1 MRFDVLQYL
10 VDIDETHSISATA
23 ERFFIAQPAVSN
35 SIMNLEKELGV
46 KLLKRSTHG
55 AIPTEEGKKV
65 IESAKKILTEW
76 DNIGKSVKG
85 KDYEASAA
93 NEILPVNI
101 LCGSCLTNI
110 LMPKMLDIVDKKY
123 PYIDISL
130 EHTDSLKYFGKKIY
144 DGKFDIYLVSLN
156 KKYFESLIPQINEE
170 NMSVIN
176 LADDHLGVCINNKF
190 LYADKE
196 HIDFD
201 KSEKIKGCSFGFLPM
216 LSTKVGMGINLRKSE
231 LHKSIYCD
239 LDHVRLLSS
248 CQDVDFY
255 KRIINQNTVLTLPH
269 VAYEAYF
276 KSKRFQWREFNK
288 YDVRTHDIVHVILY
302 RKKKAEEVR
311 DIVEIL
317 RDGFRI
323 N

>member
-10 VDIDETHSISATA
+10 VDIDKTHSISATA

-85 KDYEASAA
+85 EDYDASAT

-176 LADDHLGVCINNKF
+176 LADDHLGVCISNKF
-190 LYADKE
+190 LYADKNE
-196 HIDFD
+196 IDFQ
-201 KSEKIKGCSFGFLPM
+201 EKTKLKGCSFGFLPM
-216 LSTKVGMGINLRKSE
+216 LSTKVGTGINLQNSE
-231 LHKSIYCD
+231 IHKNIYCD
-239 LDHVRLLSS
+239 LDCVRLLSS
-248 CQDVDFY
+248 CQDIDFY
-255 KRIINQNTVLTLPH
+255 KRIMNQNTVLTLPH
-269 VAYEAYF
+269 IGYEAYF
-276 KSKRFQWREFNK
+276 KNKKFQWREFKK
-288 YDVRTHDIVHVILY
+288 YDNRMHDITHAILY
-302 RKKKAEEVR
+302 REKATDEVR

-317 RDGFRI
+317 RDSFRVS
-323 N
+323 